1 QRDLKNSIRDIGEL
15 CRRLQLPTKLAEFEV
30 GKKFPCLVPESFLQR
45 MTTGDI
51 NDPLLQQVLPVAEE
65 HKQQDGF
72 VSDPVG
78 DLNARKSNGML
89 KKYHG
94 RALLVLNGT
103 CAIHCRYC
111 FRREYPYAEDPK
123 NLMDWEP
130 TFQAIQS
137 DPTITE
143 VILSGGDP
151 LMMSDD
157 RLRKFFNR
165 IEQIPHVQRIRI
177 HSRLPVVLPSR
188 VTKELLTL
196 LKSTRLQP
204 IFVIHA
210 NHPAE
215 LVEDCE
221 DALHLLVKSGIP
233 TLNQAVLLKGVNDDA
248 ETLIELSEGCVNLGV
263 MPYYLHQ
270 LDRVSGAGHFEVP
283 EEKGH
288 DLIRVMRERLPGYAV
303 PTFVQEIPGESSKTV
318 LPRL

>member
-1 QRDLKNSIRDIGEL
+1 
-15 CRRLQLPTKLAEFEV
+15 
-30 GKKFPCLVPESFLQR
+30 
-45 MTTGDI
+45 M
-51 NDPLLQQVLPVAEE
+51 
-65 HKQQDGF
+65 
-72 VSDPVG
+72 
-78 DLNARKSNGML
+78 
-89 KKYHG
+89 
-94 RALLVLNGT
+94 
-103 CAIHCRYC
+103 
-111 FRREYPYAEDPK
+111 
-123 NLMDWEP
+123 
-130 TFQAIQS
+130 
-137 DPTITE
+137 
-143 VILSGGDP
+143 
-151 LMMSDD
+151 
-157 RLRKFFNR
+157 RKFFNR

-233 TLNQAVLLKGVNDDA
+233 TLNQAVLLKGVN
-248 ETLIELSEGCVNLGV
+248 
-263 MPYYLHQ
+263 
-270 LDRVSGAGHFEVP
+270 